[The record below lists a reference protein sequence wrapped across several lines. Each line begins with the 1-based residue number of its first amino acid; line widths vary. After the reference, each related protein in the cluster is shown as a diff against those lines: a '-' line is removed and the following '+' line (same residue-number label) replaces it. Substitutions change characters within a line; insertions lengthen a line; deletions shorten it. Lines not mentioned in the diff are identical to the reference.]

1 MSGWPEPKV
10 TSNGPSF
17 CVVPRSLGHCW
28 ASRALSF
35 MHSGKWSST
44 SLAPTRRK
52 RSLGSVIL
60 SFEATSSPSAVSNPC
75 SVARIANASRP
86 LVTAVIPGIGAVFN
100 ATPRNLSV
108 CGWAW
113 IPVDAPTT
121 RKSVAHSRSDLEQRL
136 ITDVSPPALASGRKD
151 STHHGAGE

>member
-1 MSGWPEPKV
+1 MSGRREPKV
-10 TSNGPSF
+10 TSNGPFF

-28 ASRALSF
+28 ASRTLSF
-35 MHSGKWSST
+35 VHSGCRSST

-52 RSLGSVIL
+52 RMGSVLL

-86 LVTAVIPGIGAVFN
+86 LVTAVMPGIGAVFN
-100 ATPRNLSV
+100 AAPRNLSV
-108 CGWAW
+108 GGWAW

-121 RKSVAHSRSDLEQRL
+121 RKSVAHSRSDLEQHL
-136 ITDVSPPALASGRKD
+136 ITDVSPPAYLPSG
-151 STHHGAGE
+151 